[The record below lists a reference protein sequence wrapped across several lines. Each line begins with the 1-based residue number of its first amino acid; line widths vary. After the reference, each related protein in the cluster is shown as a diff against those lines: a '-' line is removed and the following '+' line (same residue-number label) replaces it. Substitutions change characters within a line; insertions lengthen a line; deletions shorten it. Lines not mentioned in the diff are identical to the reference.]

1 MDPDAEEGM
10 ARNDSTISL
19 HGFTERVKF
28 QAAWL
33 GQSEK
38 LEQQKERLLQEQ
50 RRLQDEQEALVEKL
64 EVVNCQFNSGIM
76 NDLAEG
82 VDKTVLSCPPTH
94 WLAPGRDWFQRRAP
108 LLLLRTRLTPR
119 VRTSRWRL
127 SLSTR
132 SDANNLWAPA
142 PSGHKKIYRSFTELV
157 LREFL
162 LWQIICR

>member
-82 VDKTVLSCPPTH
+82 VDNSFIVPTNPPVSAGEG
-94 WLAPGRDWFQRRAP
+94 LASE
-108 LLLLRTRLTPR
+108 
-119 VRTSRWRL
+119 TS
-127 SLSTR
+127 SS
-132 SDANNLWAPA
+132 APA
-142 PSGHKKIYRSFTELV
+142 ANSANAESADEQMEA
-157 LREFL
+157 EFVHP
-162 LWQIICR
+162 